1 MALFAERQDVSAWD
15 VWRKH
20 KGAQKKAEREYS
32 REVSNHAEEGT
43 SEVLGGAQWTKAAM
57 EEYATLSHEEKAR
70 LQEEAD
76 RANKERREVE
86 FNGNNEFI
94 RAEKVRN
101 LGEILGKLA
110 KQIEEEL
117 GWVVLFMA
125 GSVDKMGNV
134 SDLIHTTAKQSNGK
148 DFITHLAEQLQ
159 ISPPRLGNE
168 WFNFIEDIYDLISVQ
183 HTGKDRG
190 QESGDTTKTVDSTKA
205 GGDGEFNK
213 GKDTMTT
220 PWEVEDSGEGTSN
233 IGSGASN
240 VTSSEGDVLRG
251 EGDDG
256 GRLDVA
262 TDGGEALCAIDMASR
277 PSTENSHSTDD
288 MADRTGQ
295 RKLESGGDVQMA
307 AGEASQ
313 EVLRAFSGSQ
323 CAGEAAVKA
332 SGVRGAL
339 GKAAQKKSTR
349 GKLWADS
356 SAEQVTDTIPMIA
369 GRVLGLS
376 YKKGKAGQWHAVCT
390 TTNRVWYPQ
399 QTPTPKGLLEDI
411 EVQRVKDM
419 LSEAESAVNKYQKE
433 LAAHAQK
440 AINSEV
446 QARNRKKRE
455 ERVAQNAAQ
464 QREKAVKGLDK
475 AVERAEK
482 LGINVRS
489 KGGRLDPVSLGG
501 SSNDEEFARA
511 LQRMYDDEDSN
522 DDIHDGRR
530 LTVFDRYTLRWS
542 PPLGKVTKA
551 GGGED
556 EKGKGKELP
565 DGLAAANRH
574 EKGYRRDKNNGDR
587 TEGER
592 DEDKD
597 DERDQGR
604 DDGRPEGDI
613 LLIKKETP
621 REVRVVF
628 WTKNNARP
636 TAEIIEVHDNQIRL
650 TDFNI
655 VMTEYNLTA
664 VSFFQVWS
672 YRNFTWH
679 GGHSLRSR
687 IDIGL
692 SNVLLARLNGVRL
705 CPGLGLEIHA
715 LKLGVNPRL
724 GDYSI
729 KWCWEKGAD
738 VEGVWPSSDEVDS
751 DGGWMPKT
759 ISATRAGRRKTVAQ
773 ADKVRSDR
781 GEGPSRRDR
790 FPLSQALTK
799 ARKTPTRRLLDA
811 GGFKKAE
818 MSGETIS
825 ISESSEE
832 DKPARKKR
840 RVLSKPGD
848 DVIDIS
854 DDDPLGIAVAAAID
868 RDGRGIIEVLS
879 DST

>member
-1 MALFAERQDVSAWD
+1 MGGNTWRASELLFLKAQWTSNTVRKIYRKTASLKSCSNFIYDKFLEEFGKEPYEEETDAEFQARLALVKSAATQEMQTKWPAETREMCEMRLKRLSDRIYGFVRHRSPNKGKGKGRKIGEGMALFAERRDVSAWD

-20 KGAQKKAEREYS
+20 KGVQKKAEREYS
-32 REVSNHAEEGT
+32 REVSDHAEEGT

-125 GSVDKMGNV
+125 GGVDEMGNV

-168 WFNFIEDIYDLISVQ
+168 WFNFIEDIYDPVSVQ
-183 HTGKDRG
+183 RTGEDRG

-262 TDGGEALCAIDMASR
+262 TDGGEALCAIDTASR

-288 MADRTGQ
+288 MADRMGQ

-332 SGVRGAL
+332 SGARGAL

-369 GRVLGLS
+369 GRGARVR
-376 YKKGKAGQWHAVCT
+376 KA
-390 TTNRVWYPQ
+390 
-399 QTPTPKGLLEDI
+399 
-411 EVQRVKDM
+411 
-419 LSEAESAVNKYQKE
+419 S
-433 LAAHAQK
+433 
-440 AINSEV
+440 
-446 QARNRKKRE
+446 
-455 ERVAQNAAQ
+455 
-464 QREKAVKGLDK
+464 
-475 AVERAEK
+475 
-482 LGINVRS
+482 
-489 KGGRLDPVSLGG
+489 
-501 SSNDEEFARA
+501 ARA
-511 LQRMYDDEDSN
+511 L
-522 DDIHDGRR
+522 
-530 LTVFDRYTLRWS
+530 
-542 PPLGKVTKA
+542 
-551 GGGED
+551 GED
-556 EKGKGKELP
+556 G
-565 DGLAAANRH
+565 
-574 EKGYRRDKNNGDR
+574 
-587 TEGER
+587 
-592 DEDKD
+592 
-597 DERDQGR
+597 
-604 DDGRPEGDI
+604 
-613 LLIKKETP
+613 
-621 REVRVVF
+621 
-628 WTKNNARP
+628 
-636 TAEIIEVHDNQIRL
+636 
-650 TDFNI
+650 
-655 VMTEYNLTA
+655 
-664 VSFFQVWS
+664 
-672 YRNFTWH
+672 
-679 GGHSLRSR
+679 
-687 IDIGL
+687 
-692 SNVLLARLNGVRL
+692 
-705 CPGLGLEIHA
+705 
-715 LKLGVNPRL
+715 
-724 GDYSI
+724 
-729 KWCWEKGAD
+729 
-738 VEGVWPSSDEVDS
+738 
-751 DGGWMPKT
+751 
-759 ISATRAGRRKTVAQ
+759 
-773 ADKVRSDR
+773 
-781 GEGPSRRDR
+781 
-790 FPLSQALTK
+790 
-799 ARKTPTRRLLDA
+799 
-811 GGFKKAE
+811 
-818 MSGETIS
+818 
-825 ISESSEE
+825 
-832 DKPARKKR
+832 
-840 RVLSKPGD
+840 
-848 DVIDIS
+848 
-854 DDDPLGIAVAAAID
+854 
-868 RDGRGIIEVLS
+868 
-879 DST
+879 